1 MPIFTLT
8 INSRTPAFGESV
20 MQERNYVA
28 QLLGRAAQQIDSRS
42 GPLNA
47 QNVPEPAGLNPTNC
61 QWAFGAGSISEPCNP
76 KTGTSAGGT
85 AVTIKGIGFK
95 SSSANVSFGG
105 AAATSVVVVD
115 DATITCTTPAHGAG
129 LVDVVVGSPGT
140 QTLAGA
146 FTFT

>member
-8 INSRTPAFGESV
+8 VNARTTAAGEKASG
-20 MQERNYVA
+20 ERA
-28 QLLGRAAQQIDSRS
+28 WIAGLLHQAAQQIGS
-42 GPLNA
+42 GSFPFNA
-47 QNVPEPAGLNPTNC
+47 QNVPEPGNLNPTNASY
-61 QWAFGAGSISEPCNP
+61 AFGAGSKNEPCNP
-76 KTGTSAGGT
+76 KSGTTAGAT
-85 AVTIKGIGFK
+85 AVTILGSGFK
-95 SSSANVSFGG
+95 NSSANVSFGG

-140 QTLAGA
+140 QTLVGA